1 MKKLINAIVEA
12 VKNLKGSGVSL
23 ILLGFLILIVVILCF
38 ALSIGFW
45 MLVAALPIWIGSLIF
60 PYTFK
65 WIYALFAGVILTVFS
80 MLLPSKE

>member
-1 MKKLINAIVEA
+1 MKKIIEAI
-12 VKNLKGSGVSL
+12 KNSKKNNVPV
-23 ILLGFLILIVVILCF
+23 ILLVILIPIIIILCF

-45 MLVAALPIWIGSLIF
+45 TLVAALPIWIGSLIF

-65 WIYALFAGVILTVFS
+65 WIYALFAGVVLTVFS